1 MVSSTCC
8 PRRQP
13 GPAEAR
19 HAYERRGQ
27 ARDEPEAAKFPPAAV
42 GEAVYG
48 PVIGRI
54 QEEKEADIAE
64 VADME
69 ALRRRGLQQPGQ
81 RLVAAAEETAGHA
94 EENYLIVERHPG
106 PEGRAQSPDQR
117 GRRPG
122 KSQVNH
128 DALEDF
134 FFSTSAVT
142 PAPTARPTMS
152 AVTVMP
158 RPEPSMVPLIIKS
171 LRVLFAAS
179 MAEVAPVV

>member
-1 MVSSTCC
+1 MVTGRMKMVSSTCC
-8 PRRQP
+8 PDASQAPQRPDTPMSAAARPAMSRKRRNSRP
-13 GPAEAR
+13 PPSAR
-19 HAYERRGQ
+19 
-27 ARDEPEAAKFPPAAV
+27 
-42 GEAVYG
+42 
-48 PVIGRI
+48 
-54 QEEKEADIAE
+54 QEEIEADIAE
-64 VADME
+64 ISDVE

-81 RLVAAAEETAGHA
+81 RLVAAAEEAAGHA

-122 KSQVNH
+122 KSQVDH

-179 MAEVAPVV
+179 MAEVAPLV